1 MVMIINKNLRKEL
14 KMFMDSIKDK
24 IIQSQMEMIA
34 HLNTELDER
43 KEYEYKLMD
52 IIGNLMQKIEKIGK
66 ENE

>member
-1 MVMIINKNLRKEL
+1 
-14 KMFMDSIKDK
+14 MFMDSIKDK

-43 KEYEYKLMD
+43 KEYEHKLMD
-52 IIGNLMQKIEKIGK
+52 IIGNLMQQIENLMQKIGK

>member
-1 MVMIINKNLRKEL
+1 
-14 KMFMDSIKDK
+14 MFMDSIKDK